1 MTSSDLFSIYPAFLR
16 KSSTLCHGLGRHLG
30 GITPHWGACDGERS
44 ARARGAIVLSGTTHW
59 SLPEYQWIIPY
70 PRHTSSCNKN
80 SVRDGGGR
88 EKTDRQGDRQRT
100 RHEVGERLVKKEE
113 KGKRG
118 GAEYKTQCIAPM
130 HTIVKKNVLKLP
142 PGPKQKKACHSIF
155 PEIHSKS
162 FLI

>member
-1 MTSSDLFSIYPAFLR
+1 M
-16 KSSTLCHGLGRHLG
+16 
-30 GITPHWGACDGERS
+30 
-44 ARARGAIVLSGTTHW
+44 
-59 SLPEYQWIIPY
+59 
-70 PRHTSSCNKN
+70 
-80 SVRDGGGR
+80 RDGGGR

-118 GAEYKTQCIAPM
+118 GAEYKTQCVAFIN
-130 HTIVKKNVLKLP
+130 TTVKKNVLKLP
-142 PGPKQKKACHSIF
+142 PVPPPKKACHSMF